1 MCKIPAVN
9 ECTDMTIETKQTKKV
24 SKEEGQDIR
33 GHYSAFYLTW
43 HIYIHHNHL
52 QCGHTWDLKTGFKF
66 IQYLDRS
73 S

>member
-43 HIYIHHNHL
+43 HIYSPQSL
-52 QCGHTWDLKTGFKF
+52 TVRSYLGFKDW
-66 IQYLDRS
+66 I
-73 S
+73 